1 VQFVTS
7 GDVETFR
14 RLGTRFC
21 GPEVDRVE
29 AWSWS

>member
-1 VQFVTS
+1 MTS

-14 RLGTRFC
+14 RLGARFL
-21 GPEVDRVE
+21 GPEVEVVE